1 MKVYVID
8 HRRPYE
14 GSDIAGIYSTR
25 EKAEKALF
33 EKTAIPSEYAKIVEY
48 ELDSGLELYED

>member
-8 HRRPYE
+8 DARPYE

-25 EKAEKALF
+25 ERAEKALS
-33 EKTAIPSEYAKIVEY
+33 EKSAVHSEHAKIIEY
-48 ELDSGLELYED
+48 ELDSGLELYAD